1 MNRLTAATLDD
12 GSEPTVRVVGK
23 IHYGRWLA
31 SSVGLL
37 LVVLALRSIVTNP
50 HFEWG
55 TVGNYIVSPIIL
67 AGVTKTLE
75 FTAIGMAIGIAIG
88 VLVALMR
95 LSDNFLFQ
103 TVSGIYIAIFRGT
116 PLLVQ
121 LLFWYNIAA
130 LYPTLVLGVPFG
142 PTLWS
147 GSANNLITP
156 LSAAMLGLGL
166 NEGAYMAEI
175 VRGGMLGVDRGQ
187 RDAALS
193 LGMTRLQIVAQIVL
207 PQAMRLIIPPT
218 GNQVISMLKS
228 TSLIS
233 ILAITELLYTAQLIY
248 SRTFETIP
256 LLIVASIW
264 YLAITSVLSVI
275 QSFLERRAGR
285 GFTGNA
291 AAR

>member
-1 MNRLTAATLDD
+1 MAD
-12 GSEPTVRVVGK
+12 GDGEPTVRVVRK
-23 IHYGRWLA
+23 IHLGRWIV
-31 SSVGLL
+31 SGIGL
-37 LVVLALRSIVTNP
+37 LVVALAFRSIVTNP
-50 HFEWG
+50 HFEWE
-55 TVGNYIVSPIIL
+55 TVGSYIVSPIIL
-67 AGVTKTLE
+67 EGVAKTLE
-75 FTAIGMAIGIAIG
+75 FTAIGMTIGIAIG
-88 VLVALMR
+88 VVVALMR

-103 TVSGIYIAIFRGT
+103 AVSGVYVAVFRGT

-130 LYPTLVLGVPFG
+130 LYPSLVLGIPFG

-147 GSANNLITP
+147 GSANALVTP

-193 LGMTRLQIVAQIVL
+193 LGMTRLQVIAQIIL

-248 SRTFETIP
+248 SRTFQTIP

-264 YLAITSVLSVI
+264 YLAITSALSVL
-275 QSFLERRAGR
+275 QAFLERRVGR
-285 GFTGNA
+285 GFGRA
-291 AAR
+291 

>member
-1 MNRLTAATLDD
+1 MNGD
-12 GSEPTVRVVGK
+12 SEPTVRVVTKAHFGQ
-23 IHYGRWLA
+23 WA
-31 SSVGLL
+31 VSAVGLL
-37 LVVLALRSIVTNP
+37 LVILALRSVVTNP

-55 TVGNYIVSPIIL
+55 TVGSYIVSPIIL
-67 AGVTKTLE
+67 EGVAKTLE
-75 FTAIGMAIGIAIG
+75 FTAIGMTIGIAIG
-88 VLVALMR
+88 ILVALMR
-95 LSDNFLFQ
+95 LSDNFLLR
-103 TVSGIYIAIFRGT
+103 TISAVYVAAFRGT

-142 PTLWS
+142 PALWT
-147 GSANNLITP
+147 GSANTLITP

-193 LGMTRLQIVAQIVL
+193 LGMTRLQIVTQIVL

-248 SRTFETIP
+248 SRTFQTIP

-264 YLAITSVLSVI
+264 YLVFTSVLSVI

-285 GFTGNA
+285 GFTGG
-291 AAR
+291 ARIG